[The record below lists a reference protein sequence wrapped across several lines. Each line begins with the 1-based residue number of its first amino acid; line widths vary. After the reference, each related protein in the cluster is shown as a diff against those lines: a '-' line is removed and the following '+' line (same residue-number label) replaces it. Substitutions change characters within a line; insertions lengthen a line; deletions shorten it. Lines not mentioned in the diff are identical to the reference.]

1 MKKFF
6 VAIILCMAFI
16 LYWQTRDR
24 SLIVPIQ
31 AADTPNAP
39 IDTSANKAPD
49 TSSHSKVLNEL
60 NYADCRNT
68 LKSAKALKQK
78 WAGQQDWDKLLE
90 QGHSIDDITLAMAHF
105 LNTNFAASWRAKQL
119 KHNAQLSLVNRSLSE
134 QVKALI
140 PDLPNFVRVEQ
151 AVPQPQ
157 LKNIAELNQEEAL
170 ALLESTE
177 ISIDDLNWLLKQE
190 SLPQT
195 LLLKALNQIE
205 DVNALLGYGITQ
217 NETLHLIDTAAF
229 HGRHQVVS
237 ALLNKGSQ
245 LTNDPYLGTTM
256 EYALAGLDDRFRMNK
271 LSDDE
276 VFKRQIEII
285 RLLQSLGS
293 PANFISN
300 TEQSVKGFFPRHF
313 YSFDAQQIAFLQQ
326 THDLALAQILPK
338 QGLKFDKQSA
348 LMQALE
354 KELAEQLT
362 TIASESERNQ
372 CTKIVTRVDQEWQP
386 RDLNFFTT
394 KLTDEGKTV
403 TRETLNEI
411 DPILAD
417 CFSKSAPN
425 TLPVSYLHNREL
437 EDKVYGFAHENKI
450 SEAIRVLEEAQL
462 NEAEYRHFFY
472 QLLGYDP
479 AYFVPLQTSRLHQ
492 DRLSYSLLYDSTRG
506 RTIDVIAQG
515 IDIDELDYSGKSL
528 LDIAIEREDLQLL
541 KYLISQHIR
550 YPNRVVGRDP
560 LYLLLD
566 TSDHRFNPDQLM
578 TYLPHI
584 MSLEPPIQPAHLRQ
598 MALLRL
604 KYTKL
609 YADMTAQFPQLIA
622 PEDAPL
628 PPATCLYY

>member
-6 VAIILCMAFI
+6 VAIILFVAFI
-16 LYWQTRDR
+16 LYWQTRDS
-24 SLIVPIQ
+24 SLTVPIQ

-39 IDTSANKAPD
+39 TDKSANVAPD
-49 TSSHSKVLNEL
+49 TASYSQALDGL

-68 LKSAKALKQK
+68 LQSAKDIKQK
-78 WAGQQDWDKLLE
+78 WAGEQDWDQRLE
-90 QGHSIDDITLAMAHF
+90 QGYSIDDITLAMGHF
-105 LNTNFAASWRAKQL
+105 LNENFAASWRAKQL
-119 KHNAQLSLVNRSLSE
+119 KHNSQLSQINRSLGE

-140 PDLPNFVRVEQ
+140 PDLPSFVLIEK

-157 LKNIAELNQEEAL
+157 LANIAELTQEEAL
-170 ALLESTE
+170 ALLGSTE

-195 LLLKALNQIE
+195 LLLQALNQIE
-205 DVNALLGYGITQ
+205 DVNALLGYAITQ
-217 NETLHLIDTAAF
+217 DETLHLIDTAAF
-229 HGRHQVVS
+229 HGRNQVVS

-256 EYALAGLDDRFRMNK
+256 EYALAGLDYRFRMNK
-271 LSDDE
+271 LSDDG
-276 VFKRQIEII
+276 VFKHQIEII
-285 RLLQSLGS
+285 RLLQSQGS

-338 QGLKFDKQSA
+338 QGLRFDKQSV

-372 CTKIVTRVDQEWQP
+372 CKKIVARVDQEWQP

-394 KLTDEGKTV
+394 KLTNEGKTV

-417 CFSKSAPN
+417 CSSKFAPKI
-425 TLPVSYLHNREL
+425 LGVSYLHDREL
-437 EDKVYGFAHENKI
+437 EDKVYGFARENKI
-450 SEAIRVLEEAQL
+450 SEAISVLEEAQL

-472 QLLGYDP
+472 QLLGNDP
-479 AYFVPLQTSRLHQ
+479 THFIPLQTSRLHQ
-492 DRLSYSLLYDSTRG
+492 DRLSYTLLYNATKSKMV
-506 RTIDVIAQG
+506 DVITQG
-515 IDIDELDYSGKSL
+515 IDIDELDYSGTSL
-528 LDIAIEREDLQLL
+528 LDIAITMEDLQLL
-541 KYLISQHIR
+541 NYLISQHIL
-550 YPNRVVGRDP
+550 YPERVVGRDP

-578 TYLPHI
+578 TYLPLI
-584 MSLEPPIQPAHLRQ
+584 MSLEPPIQPAHIRL

-609 YADMTAQFPQLIA
+609 YADMTELYPQLIA
-622 PEDAPL
+622 PEDAQL
-628 PPATCLYY
+628 PPAICLYY